1 MFVEKTRVK
10 RLGLSSVLSNA
21 SFFGDQAKMDMR
33 KNSRNRFAEFFRKTL
48 KKIRVYVF
56 FDPTRRENSPN
67 RLHSGSFFE

>member
-33 KNSRNRFAEFFRKTL
+33 KNSRNRFVEFFRKTF
-48 KKIRVYVF
+48 KKVRVYFF
-56 FDPTRRENSPN
+56 FDPTRRENSQK
-67 RLHSGSFFE
+67 LLVSTVFFE

>member
-10 RLGLSSVLSNA
+10 RPGLSSVLSNA

-33 KNSRNRFAEFFRKTL
+33 KNSRNRFVEFFRKTL
-48 KKIRVYVF
+48 KKLRVCFF

-67 RLHSGSFFE
+67 RLDPGSFFE

>member
-33 KNSRNRFAEFFRKTL
+33 KNSRNRFVEFFRKTF
-48 KKIRVYVF
+48 KKAGVYFF
-56 FDPTRRENSPN
+56 FDVTC
-67 RLHSGSFFE
+67 

>member
-33 KNSRNRFAEFFRKTL
+33 KNSRNRFVEFFRKTL
-48 KKIRVYVF
+48 KKVRVSFF

-67 RLHSGSFFE
+67 RLSSMSFFK